1 MISRY
6 NVIPAPEK
14 GIQPRRALPVPMHRS
29 ATLLNATAL
38 KLLSPHTQQRSNTC
52 KTARIIV
59 K

>member
-6 NVIPAPEK
+6 NVIPARPETR
-14 GIQPRRALPVPMHRS
+14 PHRRALPVPMRRFTS
-29 ATLLNATAL
+29 LLNATAL